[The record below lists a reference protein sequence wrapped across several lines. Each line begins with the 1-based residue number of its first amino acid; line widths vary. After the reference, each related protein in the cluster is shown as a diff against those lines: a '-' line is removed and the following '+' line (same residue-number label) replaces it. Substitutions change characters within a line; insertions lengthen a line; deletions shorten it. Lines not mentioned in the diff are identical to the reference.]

1 MNPTQNPEIDKLRT
15 ERERNEVKLR
25 YCKNQLKALSQ
36 EEQNLERK
44 ARNHRIFTRGA
55 MLESFLQNPLL
66 LTDEQVYIILKVA
79 FHRPEVGE
87 TVRRLIEENVQ
98 KNENSDGPGGPL

>member
-1 MNPTQNPEIDKLRT
+1 MNTTPNPEIEKLRA
-15 ERERNEVKLR
+15 EKDRNEAKLR

-55 MLESFLQNPLL
+55 MLEGFLQNPLL
-66 LTDEQVYIILKVA
+66 LTGKVNQF
-79 FHRPEVGE
+79 FHQFGKHFFQTRV
-87 TVRRLIEENVQ
+87 TSFSL
-98 KNENSDGPGGPL
+98 

>member
-1 MNPTQNPEIDKLRT
+1 MKEVTVNTTPNPEIEKLRT
-15 ERERNEVKLR
+15 EKERNEAKLR

-55 MLESFLQNPLL
+55 MLERLPSKPFATDGRAGLL
-66 LTDEQVYIILKVA
+66 YPEGRFSSPGSRRNGTA
-79 FHRPEVGE
+79 AHRGKCAK
-87 TVRRLIEENVQ
+87 R
-98 KNENSDGPGGPL
+98 